1 MLILLLTNGL
11 LIHGAIMKRILYIF
25 AVLFLLISCGSSR
38 TVASDDDPPTSTE
51 TETLEQKNRVAL
63 TLLTRIRQIPGIIV
77 RGGVP
82 VFTKTQ
88 TDLSGT
94 RPIEP
99 LYILDGYIVGN
110 SFRAVNGLVLSV
122 DVEKIEAFTG
132 PETSFYGSRGAGGV
146 IKITTY
152 Q

>member
-1 MLILLLTNGL
+1 MKQLL
-11 LIHGAIMKRILYIF
+11 YCF
-25 AVLFLLISCGSSR
+25 ALLFLLAGCGSSKS
-38 TVASDDDPPTSTE
+38 VATNDDPPTE
-51 TETLEQKNRVAL
+51 TETLEQKNRVAVG
-63 TLLTRIRQIPGIIV
+63 LLARIRQKPGIIV

-82 VFTKTQ
+82 VFTKMQ
-88 TDLSGT
+88 TDLTGT

-110 SFRAVNGLVLSV
+110 SFRAVNGLVSAV
-122 DVEKIEAFTG
+122 DVEKIEIFTAG
-132 PETSFYGSRGAGGV
+132 PDTAIYGSRGGGGV

>member
-1 MLILLLTNGL
+1 
-11 LIHGAIMKRILYIF
+11 MKRFMYVLVF
-25 AVLFLLISCGSSR
+25 LFLLTSCGSSQSA
-38 TVASDDDPPTSTE
+38 VADDDPTTE

-63 TLLTRIRQIPGIIV
+63 GLLQRIRQKPGIII

-82 VFTKTQ
+82 VFTKMQ

-110 SFRAVNGLVLSV
+110 SFRAVNGLVSAV
-122 DVEKIEAFTG
+122 DVEKIEIFTG
-132 PETSFYGSRGAGGV
+132 PETSFYGSRGGGGV

>member
-1 MLILLLTNGL
+1 
-11 LIHGAIMKRILYIF
+11 MKRLIYIF
-25 AVLFLLISCGSSR
+25 TIFGLLISCGSSQSVV
-38 TVASDDDPPTSTE
+38 TNDDTPTE
-51 TETLEQKNRVAL
+51 TETLEQKNRVVL
-63 TLLTRIRQIPGIIV
+63 SLLGRLRQKPGIIV

-82 VFTKTQ
+82 VFTKMQ
-88 TDLSGT
+88 TDLSGS

-110 SFRAVNGLVLSV
+110 SFRAVNGLVQSV
-122 DVEKIEAFTG
+122 DVEKIEIFTTG
-132 PETSFYGSRGAGGV
+132 PEIAFYGSRGGGGV

>member
-1 MLILLLTNGL
+1 
-11 LIHGAIMKRILYIF
+11 MKRIAYIF
-25 AVLFLLISCGSSR
+25 VFLFFLAGCGSSQPV
-38 TVASDDDPPTSTE
+38 TTNDDPPTE
-51 TETLEQKNRVAL
+51 TETLEQKNRVVL
-63 TLLTRIRQIPGIIV
+63 GLLQRIRQKPGIIV

-82 VFTKTQ
+82 VFTKMQ
-88 TDLSGT
+88 TDLTGT

-110 SFRAVNGLVLSV
+110 SFRAVNGLVSAV
-122 DVEKIEAFTG
+122 DVEKIEIFTAG
-132 PETSFYGSRGAGGV
+132 PETAFYGSRGGGGV